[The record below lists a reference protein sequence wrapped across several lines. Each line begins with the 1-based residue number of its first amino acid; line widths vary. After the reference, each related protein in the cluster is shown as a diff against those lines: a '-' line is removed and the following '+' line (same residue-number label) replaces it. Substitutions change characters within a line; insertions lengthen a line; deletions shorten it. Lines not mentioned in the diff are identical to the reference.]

1 MGGIQIMANYL
12 PYYWIRHN
20 AIPTE
25 ICDIILTERQAM
37 LDSDA
42 GIGLNN
48 DPTPNTIRKTS
59 IAWAQKNHWLEGIM
73 LNNAYY
79 ANREANWNLDL
90 STNEQVQL
98 AKYETGHFYDWH
110 MDTFLLADT
119 PTCRK
124 LTIVALLNDPS
135 EFTGGNFELQNCD
148 SSQLILQKGSLIVFP
163 SYLQHRATQVT
174 SGTRFSAALWVHG
187 PTFK

>member
-1 MGGIQIMANYL
+1 MSTYL

-20 AIPTE
+20 AIPDAL
-25 ICDIILTERQAM
+25 CDVILDERKNLA
-37 LDSDA
+37 DADA
-42 GIGLNN
+42 GIGMDNN
-48 DPTPNTIRKTS
+48 TKPNTIRKTS
-59 IAWAQKNHWLEGIM
+59 IAWAPRNHWLEGIM

-79 ANREANWNLDL
+79 ANRESGWNLDVT
-90 STNEQVQL
+90 SNEQAQL

-110 MDTFLLADT
+110 MDTFLMANT

-148 SSQLILQKGSLIVFP
+148 STELALKKGSVIAFP
-163 SYLQHRATQVT
+163 SYLQHRATRVD
-174 SGTRFSAALWVHG
+174 SGTRYSAALWLHG